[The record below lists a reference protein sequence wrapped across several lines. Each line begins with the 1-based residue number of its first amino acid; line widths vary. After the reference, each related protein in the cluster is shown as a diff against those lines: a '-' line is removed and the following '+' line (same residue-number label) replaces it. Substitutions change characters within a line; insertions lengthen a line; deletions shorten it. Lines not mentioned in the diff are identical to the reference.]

1 MFWNWFVDTLIFIV
15 SQLVKPFFRIEAIL
29 ALLIFLIAI
38 FHFKKWRTALNRT
51 VIASLVVISLTIFT
65 APAQLLVRGLENKY
79 PQPNESQISKAGG
92 LIVLGGALIEG
103 NTPFE
108 RNQSLINE
116 NGERLT
122 TSLQLLREYPKLKII
137 YSTYSGQLLPNGIT
151 ENQAA
156 KDFYKD
162 QGMAADRLLLEN
174 KSRNTYENAKESL
187 KVIKPGDTPWILL
200 TSATHMNR
208 SVKTFEE
215 AGWKVIPYPV
225 DYQTGSKIDWRQL
238 SMSRGIQLWNRYI
251 HETVASILYLLRF
264 QID

>member
-1 MFWNWFVDTLIFIV
+1 VDTLIFIV
-15 SQLVKPFFRIEAIL
+15 SQLVKPFFRIESIL
-29 ALLIFLIAI
+29 ALLIVLIAI
-38 FHFKKWRTALNRT
+38 FHFRRWKNALNRT
-51 VIASLVVISLTIFT
+51 IIASVVVISLTIYT
-65 APAQLLVRGLENKY
+65 APAQYLVRGLENKHSEPTKSEY
-79 PQPNESQISKAGG
+79 SEAGG

-103 NTPFE
+103 ATPFE

-122 TSLQLLREYPKLKII
+122 TSLELLRENPKLKII
-137 YSTYSGQLLPNGIT
+137 YSTYSGQLIPNGLT

-156 KDFYKD
+156 EEFYKD
-162 QGMAADRLLLEN
+162 QGVAANRLLLDN
-174 KSRNTYENAKESL
+174 KSRNTYENAKASL
-187 KVIKPGDTPWILL
+187 EVIKPGNTPWILL

-215 AGWKVIPYPV
+215 AGWRVIPYPV
-225 DYQTGSKIDWRQL
+225 DYQTGLSIDWSQL
-238 SMSRGIQLWNRYI
+238 STSRGIQLWNRYI

>member
-1 MFWNWFVDTLIFIV
+1 MDTLIFIV

-29 ALLIFLIAI
+29 ALLIVLTAI
-38 FHFKKWRTALNRT
+38 FHFRRWKRALNRT
-51 VIASLVVISLTIFT
+51 VIASLVVLSLTTFT
-65 APAQLLVRGLENKY
+65 APVQFLVRGLENRY
-79 PQPNESQISKAGG
+79 EQPKQADLEKAGG

-103 NTPFE
+103 RTPFE
-108 RNQSLINE
+108 RNQNLINE

-122 TSLQLLREYPKLKII
+122 ASLQLLRQYSNMKMI
-137 YSTYSGQLLPNGIT
+137 YSTYSGQLIPNGIT

-156 KDFYKD
+156 KDFYAKL
-162 QGMAADRLLLEN
+162 GIPSERLLLEN

-187 KVIKPGDTPWILL
+187 KVINPGETPWILL

-225 DYQTGSKIDWRQL
+225 DYQTGSNIDWKQV
-238 SMSRGIQLWNRYI
+238 SISRGIQLWNRYI
-251 HETVASILYLLRF
+251 HETVASLLYFLRF

>member
-1 MFWNWFVDTLIFIV
+1 MDTLIFIV

-29 ALLIFLIAI
+29 ALIIVLTAI
-38 FHFKKWRTALNRT
+38 FHFRRWKRALNRT
-51 VIASLVVISLTIFT
+51 IIASLVIVSLTMFT
-65 APAQLLVRGLENKY
+65 APVQFLVRGLENRY
-79 PQPNESQISKAGG
+79 EQPKESDLAKAGG

-108 RNQSLINE
+108 RNQNLINE

-122 TSLQLLREYPKLKII
+122 TSLQLLRQNPKLKMI
-137 YSTYSGQLLPNGIT
+137 YSTYSGQLIPNGVT
-151 ENQAA
+151 ENEAA
-156 KDFYKD
+156 KDFYAK
-162 QGMAADRLLLEN
+162 QGIPSERLLLEN
-174 KSRNTYENAKESL
+174 KSRNTFENAKESL

-225 DYQTGSKIDWRQL
+225 DYQTGTNIDWKQI
-238 SMSRGIQLWNRYI
+238 SISRGIQLWNRYI

>member
-1 MFWNWFVDTLIFIV
+1 MDTFIFII

-29 ALLIFLIAI
+29 ALLILLIAI
-38 FHFKKWRTALNRT
+38 FHFRNWKSALNRT
-51 VIASLVVISLTIFT
+51 IIVSLVVVSITIFT
-65 APAQLLVRGLENKY
+65 APAQLLVRNLENKH
-79 PQPNESQISKAGG
+79 PQPSAAEIAESGG

-103 NTPFE
+103 RTPFE
-108 RNQSLINE
+108 RNQNLINE

-122 TSLQLLREYPKLKII
+122 TSLQLLRQYPKMKMI
-137 YSTYSGQLLPNGIT
+137 YSTYSGQLLPNGTT

-156 KDFYKD
+156 KKFYEA
-162 QGMAADRLLLEN
+162 QGIPSDRLLLEN

-187 KVIKPGDTPWILL
+187 EVINPGDTPWILL

-215 AGWKVIPYPV
+215 AGWKIIPYPV
-225 DYQTGSKIDWRQL
+225 DYQTGENIDWRQL

>member
-1 MFWNWFVDTLIFIV
+1 VDTLIFIV

-29 ALLIFLIAI
+29 ALLIVLTAI
-38 FHFKKWRTALNRT
+38 FHFRRWKRALNRT
-51 VIASLVVISLTIFT
+51 IIASLVIVSLTMFT
-65 APAQLLVRGLENKY
+65 APVQFLVRGLENRY
-79 PQPNESQISKAGG
+79 EQPKEFDLAKAGG

-108 RNQSLINE
+108 RNQNLINE

-122 TSLQLLREYPKLKII
+122 TSLQLLRQNPKLKMI
-137 YSTYSGQLLPNGIT
+137 YSTYSGQLIPNGVT
-151 ENQAA
+151 ENEAA
-156 KDFYKD
+156 KDFYAK
-162 QGMAADRLLLEN
+162 QGIPSERLLLEN
-174 KSRNTYENAKESL
+174 KSRNTFENAKESL
-187 KVIKPGDTPWILL
+187 KVIKPGDIPWILL

-225 DYQTGSKIDWRQL
+225 DYQTGTNIDWKQI
-238 SMSRGIQLWNRYI
+238 SISRGIQLWNRYI